1 MTPLPMTPFELPVT
15 LEKALSTLP
24 LDRLEGAVAL
34 PLIAA
39 LLGTLMGHTRPL
51 GVRGHSH
58 LQHLT
63 AGILFSVVAVEIL
76 PEVIHRQ
83 TPVQLTLGFAAGV
96 AVMLLMARLSHDV
109 GHQDGRRAWP
119 LTLMLGTAIDL
130 LLDGLILS
138 LTYDAVVTAGRTLS
152 LALAVELLTVSLTLA
167 GTLRRRRIGWLPS
180 FLAAGMIQSC
190 LALGAFGG
198 AFLLPLLPD
207 PSRDVIL
214 SFGLAALLFLVT
226 EELLVEPHRET
237 DAPLS
242 TVFFFLGFL
251 VFLLIGQQHAQ

>member
-1 MTPLPMTPFELPVT
+1 MTLFERPWT
-15 LEKALSTLP
+15 LETVLTTLP
-24 LDRLEGAVAL
+24 LDRLEGAVGL
-34 PLIAA
+34 PLLMA
-39 LLGTLMGHTRPL
+39 LLGTLIGHLRPL

-83 TPVQLTLGFAAGV
+83 TPLQLSLGFAAGV
-96 AVMLLMARLSHDV
+96 SVMLLLARLSHPPSLR
-109 GHQDGRRAWP
+109 DGRGVWP
-119 LTLMLGTAIDL
+119 LTLMMGTAIDL

-138 LTYDAVVTAGRTLS
+138 FTYETVVTAGRTLS

-167 GTLRRRRIGWLPS
+167 ATLKRRRIGFLPS
-180 FLAAGMIQSC
+180 LLAAALIQGC

-198 AFLLPLLPD
+198 VWMLPRLPD
-207 PSRDVIL
+207 PSRDLIL

-242 TVFFFLGFL
+242 TVFFFAGFL
-251 VFLLIGQQHAQ
+251 VFLLIGQQHAT